1 MVQLNFIVTYC
12 NGLSPVG
19 RSRTKGKRVYSYQ
32 TMTEVCSLSL
42 PFPLPTPSPPWFE
55 PFSAVPPLQPFPNMK
70 KKNTN
75 QVCPTQTPRGSG
87 GTHPFSVRGRLGK
100 TMVRLKSS
108 TTPLSK
114 HFSAKGDALLL
125 FVLGARV
132 VEGDEQGLRHLY

>member
-1 MVQLNFIVTYC
+1 MVQRNFIVTYC
-12 NGLSPVG
+12 NGPSPVG

-42 PFPLPTPSPPWFE
+42 PFPLPTPSPPWFG
-55 PFSAVPPLQPFPNMK
+55 PLSAVPPLQPFPNMK

-87 GTHPFSVRGRLGK
+87 GTNPFSVRGRLGK
-100 TMVRLKSS
+100 TMVRLKVRR
-108 TTPLSK
+108 L
-114 HFSAKGDALLL
+114 HFPAFLTKGDALLL

>member
-1 MVQLNFIVTYC
+1 MVQQNFIVTYC
-12 NGLSPVG
+12 NGPSPVG

-42 PFPLPTPSPPWFE
+42 PFPLPTPSPPWFG

-70 KKNTN
+70 KKKNTN
-75 QVCPTQTPRGSG
+75 QVCPTQTPRGSR

-100 TMVRLKSS
+100 TMVRLKVRRLHISRKRRRTSS
-108 TTPLSK
+108 
-114 HFSAKGDALLL
+114 